1 LAAEPR
7 FAIYFVPAAD
17 SALYRFGAAVL
28 GYDCYTGAP
37 VARPGEAGLSE
48 SEWAALTAEPR
59 TYGFHATLKAPFRLP
74 NEFDQDALLAQ
85 LGTLAAAIT
94 TIATFEPAV
103 GLIGGF
109 VAILPRTASPA
120 IDQLAAEC
128 VKAFERFRLPM
139 TQQER
144 TKRLAAG
151 LSPHQE
157 ANLDRWGYPYVF
169 EEFRFHM
176 TLAGRIEPDRRAAIH
191 ALLQT
196 QFLRHHGPGPVRI
209 DQLALMRQ
217 EQPDEPFRVIGH
229 ARLRDRAG

>member
-28 GYDCYTGAP
+28 GYDCYSGTPLARLGGA
-37 VARPGEAGLSE
+37 ALSE
-48 SEWAALTAEPR
+48 AEWAALTAEPR
-59 TYGFHATLKAPFRLP
+59 TYGFHATLKAPFRLRD
-74 NEFDQDALLAQ
+74 EFDQDALLAQ
-85 LGTLAAAIT
+85 LQTLAQAIT
-94 TIATFEPAV
+94 MIPSFEPAV

-109 VAILPRTASPA
+109 VAILPRTASPGLG
-120 IDQLAAEC
+120 QLAADC
-128 VKAFERFRLPM
+128 VRGFERFRLPM

-144 TKRLAAG
+144 SKRLAAG
-151 LSPHQE
+151 LSPRQT
-157 ANLDRWGYPYVF
+157 ANLERWGYPYVF

-191 ALLQT
+191 ALLQAE
-196 QFLRHHGPGPVRI
+196 FLRLHGRGPVRI

-217 EQPDEPFRVIGH
+217 EQADAPFRVIEH
-229 ARLRDRAG
+229 ARLRDRTG